1 MARSRLYANLIIL
14 TGLGVLGM
22 GCSASPPEPAKSV
35 AAAPASPMTPKEEKK
50 MSKTFTEPK
59 ASTVDAKKSYEAV
72 IETEKGAIRVKL
84 FAKEAPLSVTNFIQ
98 LAKGGF
104 YEGLTFHRVEPG
116 FVIQGGDPDGNG
128 SGGPGYTVPAEIGL
142 PHLKGALAWAR
153 TGDQVNPERRSSGS
167 QFYITL
173 EATPFLDSGYTV
185 FGQTIDGMNVVEQI
199 RKGDK
204 IKSIVIEEK

>member
-1 MARSRLYANLIIL
+1 MARSRLYGFSLALAATYIL
-14 TGLGVLGM
+14 ALSGTA
-22 GCSASPPEPAKSV
+22 CSAPPS
-35 AAAPASPMTPKEEKK
+35 ASQPKPKEEKK
-50 MSKTFTEPK
+50 MSKSFTEPK
-59 ASTVDAKKSYEAV
+59 QSIVDPSKSYEAV
-72 IETEKGAIRVKL
+72 IETDKGNIRVKL

-128 SGGPGYTVPAEIGL
+128 TGGPGYTVPAEIGQ

-153 TGDQVNPERRSSGS
+153 TGDQVNPQRRSSGS

-173 EATPFLDSGYTV
+173 EATPFLDGGYTV
-185 FGQTIDGMNVVEQI
+185 FGQTTEGMDIVGQI

-204 IKSIVIEEK
+204 IKKVIIEEK